1 MVGALFCCPET
12 GGWGVILAREE
23 VQVGVASDGNG
34 IVLLVPP
41 LADRTKPKVS
51 ELTAAGVIKITY
63 GLAGDGFDHQ
73 TTVNKIEADRYTLAQ
88 ALSLDGT
95 KDDSITFKYVYNRS
109 TPTEVEAALGTPG
122 IDYDVVKILGYPNDH
137 VITATTKINA
147 IIPITTS
154 LATDVPPAKNT
165 ELYKQMTP
173 NIRGEVAREHEIT
186 VVAGP

>member
-1 MVGALFCCPET
+1 MGPFFVALFR
-12 GGWGVILAREE
+12 GGWGVILARED

-41 LADRTKPKVS
+41 LADRRKPKVS
-51 ELTAAGVIKITY
+51 ELTAVGVIKITY

-73 TTVNKIEADRYTLAQ
+73 TTVNKIDADRYTLAQ

-95 KDDSITFKYVYNRS
+95 KDDAVTFKYVYNRT
-109 TPTEVEAALGTPG
+109 TPTAVETALGTPG

-165 ELYKQMTP
+165 ELMKQMTP